1 MSDVAKPGNGDAPS
15 APASQDAPATPPA
28 PAEPTVALSD
38 DQKAY
43 LKGIGI
49 EDVNS
54 PEAIQKI
61 LDTSIKQKS
70 SVSKTSREL
79 EELKAR
85 LASQGKPT
93 DVQIEDEAPEDEP
106 TGSAPQADATPQGG
120 SDTPPAASNGV
131 SDNDLFD
138 LSRMFNEFPE
148 LSDEAQDGRI
158 FGELR
163 QLGYFGTNGINKQA
177 IYNHLSAKN
186 AQAKELRELR
196 EFKEKYSKPDPSNNP
211 QPSSSLGVN
220 LNGEMNRDVARAV
233 ILKGPQADRYD
244 EARQFLQKNL

>member
-1 MSDVAKPGNGDAPS
+1 MSDVAKPGKEGQPS

-28 PAEPTVALSD
+28 PAEPTVELSD
-38 DQKAY
+38 EQKAY

-49 EDVNS
+49 EDVTS

-70 SVSKTSREL
+70 SVSKSSREI

-85 LASQGKPT
+85 LASQGKST
-93 DVQIEDEAPEDEP
+93 DVELDDEEEDTPPAQSP
-106 TGSAPQADATPQGG
+106 SATPPSG
-120 SDTPPAASNGV
+120 SDTPPTASNGV

-138 LSRMFNEFPE
+138 LTRMFSEFPE
-148 LSDEAQDGRI
+148 LADEAQDGRI

-163 QLGYFGTNGINKQA
+163 QLGYFGTKGINKQA

-196 EFKEKYSKPDPSNNP
+196 EFKANHEKPDPSSNP
-211 QPSSSLGVN
+211 SPSSNAGLN
-220 LNGEMNRDVARAV
+220 LNGEMNRDVARAIV
-233 ILKGPQADRYD
+233 LNGPKADRYE

>member
-1 MSDVAKPGNGDAPS
+1 MSDVAKPGNGDAPTV
-15 APASQDAPATPPA
+15 PASQDTPATPPA

-38 DQKAY
+38 EQKAY

-49 EDVNS
+49 EDLNS

-61 LDTSIKQKS
+61 IDTSIKQKS
-70 SVSKTSREL
+70 SVSKSSREL

-85 LASQGKPT
+85 LSTQGKPT
-93 DVQIEDEAPEDEP
+93 DVQIEDEEE
-106 TGSAPQADATPQGG
+106 
-120 SDTPPAASNGV
+120 DTPPATPPVTATPSAGTDTPAAASNGV

-148 LSDEAQDGRI
+148 LADEAQDGRI

-163 QLGYFGTNGINKQA
+163 QLGYFGTSGINKQA
-177 IYNHLSAKN
+177 IYNHLSTKN

-196 EFKEKYSKPDPSNNP
+196 EFKEKHSKPDPSSNP
-211 QPSSSLGVN
+211 QPSQQLGVN
-220 LNGEMNRDVARAV
+220 LNGEMNRDVARAIV
-233 ILKGPQADRYD
+233 LSGPQTSRYQ
-244 EARQFLQKNL
+244 EAREFLQKNL

>member
-1 MSDVAKPGNGDAPS
+1 MSDVAKPGTEGQPS

-28 PAEPTVALSD
+28 SAEPTVELSD

-49 EDVNS
+49 EDVTS

-85 LASQGKPT
+85 LASQGQPT
-93 DVQIEDEAPEDEP
+93 DVAPEEEP
-106 TGSAPQADATPQGG
+106 ETPPVESTTQGG
-120 SDTPPAASNGV
+120 GDTPPTASNGV

-148 LSDEAQDGRI
+148 IADEAQDGRI

-163 QLGYFGTNGINKQA
+163 QLGYFGTKGINKQA
-177 IYNHLSAKN
+177 IYNHLHAKN

-196 EFKEKYSKPDPSNNP
+196 EFKNSHSKPDPSANP
-211 QPSSSLGVN
+211 SPSANLGVN
-220 LNGEMNRDVARAV
+220 LNGEMNREVARAI